1 MFSLAPLFLTLFTC
15 LALVFLE
22 GVSSFPVLSQAS
34 VATRALRPAQ
44 AAWAIAVLAP
54 LATLAGMPILLRVGS
69 GLFTTETDVILPLSA
84 TCFAL
89 FFVLFHWLKE
99 APASPVDA
107 LFSSLIGAGL
117 GHPLDLKPLIGGL
130 LMPLSTAAL
139 SISAL
144 VLIYRHSRDI
154 PARQLHKNYKQLQP
168 IYTLLF
174 GAAWAATALPLSSG
188 VILLALHASHIVPS
202 LSETVALGLLVAC
215 VGGLG
220 VIYAPQNPPP
230 PSTLKPV
237 QGFVVD
243 GSMSWILAFVAA
255 LGLPVSVFRLLSTAR
270 LGVARVALLEKT
282 VWGPMPSFL
291 GLLRHDAICVLGG
304 YILYQLLLVVFL

>member
-1 MFSLAPLFLTLFTC
+1 MSTLFLTLFAC

-22 GVSSFPVLSQAS
+22 GVSSFPVLSHNS

-44 AAWAIAVLAP
+44 AAWAIALLAP

-69 GLFTTETDVILPLSA
+69 GLFIGETDVLLPLSA
-84 TCFAL
+84 ACFAL

-117 GHPLDLKPLIGGL
+117 GHPFDLKPLIGGL
-130 LMPLSTAAL
+130 LIPLPTATL
-139 SISAL
+139 SLLAL

-154 PARQLHKNYKQLQP
+154 APVELHKSYKQLQP
-168 IYTLLF
+168 IYGLLF
-174 GAAWAATALPLSSG
+174 GAAWAATALPLASG
-188 VILLALHASHIVPS
+188 VILLALHASHVSPS
-202 LSETVALGLLVAC
+202 LYETVALGLLVAC

-220 VIYAPQNPPP
+220 VMYAPQNSPRT
-230 PSTLKPV
+230 STLKPV

-255 LGLPVSVFRLLSTAR
+255 LGWPVSVFRLLSAAR
-270 LGVARVALLEKT
+270 LGVARVALLDAT
-282 VWGPMPSFL
+282 VWGPTPSFL
-291 GLLRHDAICVLGG
+291 RLLRHDAICLLGG
-304 YILYQLLLVVFL
+304 YLLYQLLLFVFL